1 MTMCQDAS
9 ALVILNYRDS
19 MSSATTTAH
28 TPTAAMVHIMKRV
41 RRLKEVRFVYD
52 AKDAA
57 IGLG

>member
-9 ALVILNYRDS
+9 ALVISNYRNS

-28 TPTAAMVHIMKRV
+28 TSAAAMVHIMKRV

-52 AKDAA
+52 ANDAT